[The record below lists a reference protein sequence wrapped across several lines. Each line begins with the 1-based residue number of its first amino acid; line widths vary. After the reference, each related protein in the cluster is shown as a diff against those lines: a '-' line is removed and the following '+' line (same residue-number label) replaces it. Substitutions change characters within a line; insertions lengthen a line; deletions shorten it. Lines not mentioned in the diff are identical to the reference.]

1 MTVITGIL
9 MRGLPSSQGLGV
21 VLFLPT
27 IPKDVEEM
35 FKEEAERSG
44 VTVEELLAEIIS
56 MALNKPPSLKPAGR
70 RLSEAL
76 REFREEV
83 LKIEGVVDVVI
94 PDEEFHESN
103 VLVVISRVDLRVIEE
118 IVEAKFSVEERCR
131 DEITINP
138 YIVLEGEEVISKVK
152 EASRFDLNKGSRS

>member
-1 MTVITGIL
+1 L
-9 MRGLPSSQGLGV
+9 DV
-21 VLFLPT
+21 V
-27 IPKDVEEM
+27 
-35 FKEEAERSG
+35 ERIRRQARL
-44 VTVEELLAEIIS
+44 VEELLVEVTS
-56 MALNKPPSLKPAGR
+56 RALNKPPSLEPASG

-103 VLVVISRVDLRVIEE
+103 VLVVVSRVDLRVMEE
-118 IVEAKFSVEERCR
+118 IVKVKFSVEERYG

-138 YIVLEGEEVISKVK
+138 YIVLEGEEVVSKVK
-152 EASRFDLNKGSRS
+152 EASRGGCKRS

>member
-1 MTVITGIL
+1 L
-9 MRGLPSSQGLGV
+9 DV
-21 VLFLPT
+21 V
-27 IPKDVEEM
+27 
-35 FKEEAERSG
+35 ERIRRQARL
-44 VTVEELLAEIIS
+44 VEELLVEIIS
-56 MALNKPPSLKPAGR
+56 RALNKPPSLKPAGG

-118 IVEAKFSVEERCR
+118 IVKVKFSVEERYE

-138 YIVLEGEEVISKVK
+138 YIALEGEEVVSKVK
-152 EASRFDLNKGSRS
+152 EASRGRP

>member
-1 MTVITGIL
+1 
-9 MRGLPSSQGLGV
+9 V
-21 VLFLPT
+21 VPFLPT

-35 FKEEAERSG
+35 LKEEAERSG
-44 VTVEELLAEIIS
+44 VTVEELLVEITS
-56 MALNKPPSLKPAGR
+56 RPPSLKPASG

-118 IVEAKFSVEERCR
+118 IVKAKFSVEERYG
-131 DEITINP
+131 DEMTP
-138 YIVLEGEEVISKVK
+138 PRPRGRGFEPLG
-152 EASRFDLNKGSRS
+152 LGC